1 MYNAA
6 AVLILETLIFLG
18 ILKCL
23 SKKIIQDSLIVT
35 EFRGRHKLKHKMNGM
50 FYMAFVAFF
59 KSVNA
64 GVGLCSSSKDARQ
77 NSCLQPHIIFNISF
91 QKFMFLMS
99 HFQLINGVSLFF
111 ILVSLRFYI
120 QITVF

>member
-23 SKKIIQDSLIVT
+23 SKKIIEDSLIVT

-50 FYMAFVAFF
+50 FHMAFVVFF
-59 KSVNA
+59 QSVNTGA
-64 GVGLCSSSKDARQ
+64 GL
-77 NSCLQPHIIFNISF
+77 F
-91 QKFMFLMS
+91 Q
-99 HFQLINGVSLFF
+99 
-111 ILVSLRFYI
+111 
-120 QITVF
+120 